1 MKIIKTKFLIPL
13 AFAAAIFTT
22 QPVFAQGILELRQQG
37 FAAQD
42 AGNFS
47 QAEQLFRRIIN
58 IDPNNSAAHN
68 SLGIALASQG
78 NFAEASTNFRTAI
91 RLNSNSTQA
100 HNNLGNVLNE
110 QGNLPEAIASYR
122 AAIQIDP
129 DYATAYYNLGIVL
142 RKQGNLSEAIA
153 SYRNAIRLNPDY
165 TNAYFNLGNIL
176 ASQGNFAEAVTNF
189 RNAVRLNP
197 NDPESRNSLR
207 EAERLLALGGDPPA
221 AAGADIL
228 RESGTIG
235 NNSQVLSSDGS
246 LFNTHTFNGRAGQ
259 VVEIYVVST
268 EFDTYL
274 ALLNSNGQS
283 LEQNDD
289 RSPGNTN
296 SFLRVTLPTTGSYTV
311 IVNGLEKSSRGRY
324 NLSVV
329 AP

>member
-1 MKIIKTKFLIPL
+1 MKTRFFLPL
-13 AFAAAIFTT
+13 ALAAVIFTA
-22 QPVFAQGILELRQQG
+22 QPVFAQGISELRQQG
-37 FAAQD
+37 VAAQA

-47 QAEQLFRRIIN
+47 EAEQIFRRIIN
-58 IDPNNSAAHN
+58 IDPNNDAVYN
-68 SLGIALASQG
+68 SLGIALASQR
-78 NFAEASTNFRTAI
+78 NFAEAATNFRTAI
-91 RLNSNSTQA
+91 RLNSSNTQA

-129 DYATAYYNLGIVL
+129 NYATAYYNMGIVL
-142 RKQGNLSEAIA
+142 KKQGNLPEAIV
-153 SYRNAIRLNPDY
+153 SYRNAIRLNPNY
-165 TNAYFNLGNIL
+165 ANAYYNLGNIL

-189 RNAVRLNP
+189 RSAIRLNP
-197 NDPESRNSLR
+197 NDAETQDSLR

-221 AAGADIL
+221 AAGTDIL

-235 NNSQVLSSDGS
+235 NNSQVLRSDGS
-246 LFNTHTFNGRAGQ
+246 LFNTHTFTGQAGQ
-259 VVEIYVVST
+259 VIEIYVVSS

-274 ALLNSNGQS
+274 ALLSPNGQS
-283 LEQNDD
+283 LGQNDD

-311 IVNGLEKSSRGRY
+311 VVNGLEQASRGRY